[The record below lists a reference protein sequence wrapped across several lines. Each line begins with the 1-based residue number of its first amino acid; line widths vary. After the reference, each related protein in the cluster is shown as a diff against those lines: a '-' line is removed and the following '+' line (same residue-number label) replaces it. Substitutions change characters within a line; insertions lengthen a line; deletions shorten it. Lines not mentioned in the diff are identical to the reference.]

1 MRKPRKSNW
10 LILCCIGL
18 VVAAGALLTFLQF
31 DFVTKDQVSPSG
43 SNPMDA
49 SRVVA
54 FEDGR
59 EGNLDRE
66 SIEEALA
73 EFAET
78 KSTFHRN
85 KLLFSL
91 LDGANHPDLQEILA
105 KSESIERIS
114 YRIALQTA
122 AIRKLATIDPVHAL
136 RWIAVRPKTQRGP
149 LLERVFQEWSMTNLH
164 DAVQSAMSLTRRE
177 SQIAL
182 GAILSTRTDLPVA
195 DIIAIGSELGHEEIA
210 LQRISKSQTLRLVQ
224 DPSSAWEFLVN
235 DGIDDSMQLD
245 LLKLVASAWKERDGF
260 DVLLQAQALFPNKN
274 QISALTA
281 VVEAIVGTDIES
293 AFAYLRTQSRAARG
307 ALPIALATVAAR
319 VDPNIALSQIA
330 QWSDDPVH
338 LHLQKSVANTWA
350 RSDPRAMLGQFE
362 NLPQVTR
369 VEAAQIAFTRLAY
382 ESPEDAIE
390 YMEATKGYFRSG
402 GFIALIIAQQWS
414 RADPEAALEWSLSYS
429 EENTDLR
436 RAFVQRVFRSFV
448 SSNPQRAL
456 ELVQDFEELTSSRI
470 HVTQADY
477 DVVWELTRMGRI
489 DDAIALL
496 PRLDDH
502 PRHFAID
509 ELGHALVRAGDPYG
523 AMELGI
529 DIPSLDAP
537 LIGPATY
544 FTRIFDAW
552 ATRDS
557 QHLFQSLGSFTSP
570 VLRSMAAKELISRQ
584 DSTPTLTED
593 EIKSAQEV
601 LSERPL
607 TGNVLKLEL
616 EMRAEAGLI
625 DLDNLVVPDEWLE
638 E

>member
-1 MRKPRKSNW
+1 MRKPRRSDW
-10 LILCCIGL
+10 LIVCCIGL
-18 VVAAGALLTFLQF
+18 AVAAVAVFTFLQF
-31 DFVTKDQVSPSG
+31 DFAKKDQVSTSG
-43 SNPMDA
+43 SKQEDA
-49 SRVVA
+49 SQVVA
-54 FEDGR
+54 LENSR
-59 EGNLDRE
+59 ERNLDRE

-85 KLLFSL
+85 NLLFSL
-91 LDGANHPDLQEILA
+91 LDGANHPDLQEILR

-114 YRIALQTA
+114 YRMALQTA
-122 AIRKLATIDPVHAL
+122 AIRKFATIDPDHAL
-136 RWIAVRPKTQRGP
+136 LWIAVRPKTHRGP
-149 LLERVFQEWSMTNLH
+149 LLEAVFHEWSLTNLD
-164 DAVQSAMSLTRRE
+164 DAVQSAKSLTRPE

-182 GAILSTRTDLPVA
+182 GAILSTRTNLPVA
-195 DIIAIGSELGHEEIA
+195 DVLAIGSELGHEEIA
-210 LQRISKSQTLRLVQ
+210 LQRISRSETRGLLE
-224 DPSSAWEFLVN
+224 DPSSAWQFLVN
-235 DGIDDSMQLD
+235 DGIDDSIQID
-245 LLKLVASAWKERDGF
+245 SLKLVASAWKERDGF
-260 DVLLQAQALFPNKN
+260 DVLLQAQALFPNEN
-274 QISALTA
+274 ESSALSS

-293 AFAYLRTQSRAARG
+293 AFAYLRTQPRKTRG
-307 ALPIALATVAAR
+307 TLPVALATVAAR

-330 QWSDDPVH
+330 QWSDDPLY
-338 LHLQKSVANTWA
+338 LHLQTSVANTWA

-362 NLPQVTR
+362 KLPQVTR

-390 YMEATKGYFRSG
+390 YMEATKEYFRSG

-436 RAFVQRVFRSFV
+436 RAFVQSVFRSFV

-470 HVTQADY
+470 HVTHADY

-496 PRLDDH
+496 PRLDEH

-509 ELGHALVRAGDPYG
+509 ELGRALVRAGDPYG

-537 LIGPATY
+537 FIGPATY

-552 ATRDS
+552 ATRDP
-557 QHLFQSLGSFTSP
+557 QQLFQSLGSFTSP